1 MYILYYVYNSIVSF
15 WEIFILWFLLPMNT
29 VTIWWLIGVVV
40 FTGMILSVS
49 AQEPWSWDSNST
61 SSLSE
66 VNLIQS
72 PYEQCLAYA
81 KMKKLENFDCKVK
94 IESMRNTLGTGT
106 MSPVEPKPEPKRE
119 PKRLPPPSQMEIN
132 PLMGSGTK
140 MEKDLKRLPPV
151 GSGAMMETEIK
162 NLFVAMGKLT
172 PVQRAEL
179 MKIIR
184 NYLESKGTKNTNPDV
199 KKEISER
206 KGWDGS
212 VKWKLP
218 QKEIQTNQQAL
229 QEKIKALKEKQK
241 QYTGHVTLMK

>member
-1 MYILYYVYNSIVSF
+1 MSLFLSEKSLF
-15 WEIFILWFLLPMNT
+15 LWFLFPMNI
-29 VTIWWLIGVVV
+29 VTIWWLIGVVA

-49 AQEPWSWDSNST
+49 AQEQWSWDSNST
-61 SSLSE
+61 SPLSE

-94 IESMRNTLGTGT
+94 VESMRNTPGTGA
-106 MSPVEPKPEPKRE
+106 MSPMEPKPEPKWE
-119 PKRLPPPSQMEIN
+119 PKRLPPRAQMEKD

-140 MEKDLKRLPPV
+140 LEKDPKRLPPV
-151 GSGAMMETEIK
+151 GSGAIMETEMK
-162 NLFVAMGKLT
+162 NLFMAIGKLT

-179 MKIIR
+179 MKMIR
-184 NYLESKGTKNTNPDV
+184 NYLESKGVKNTNPDV

-212 VKWKLP
+212 IKWKLT
-218 QKEIQTNQQAL
+218 QEEIQTNQQAL
-229 QEKIKALKEKQK
+229 QEKIKALKEKP
-241 QYTGHVTLMK
+241 